1 MRGHTTILYCDNDLN
16 LLTRLWPYMN
26 ILKLCV
32 FQRSIAK
39 KVIKIFYL
47 SGGKEGKEEAKKEC
61 LKEEK
66 QHTKSAS
73 AKR

>member
-1 MRGHTTILYCDNDLN
+1 MCVSEIYCEKSNKDFLF
-16 LLTRLWPYMN
+16 
-26 ILKLCV
+26 V
-32 FQRSIAK
+32 
-39 KVIKIFYL
+39 
-47 SGGKEGKEEAKKEC
+47 GGKEGKEEAKKEC

>member
-1 MRGHTTILYCDNDLN
+1 MRGHTTILFCDNDLN

-26 ILKLCV
+26 ILKIMCV
-32 FQRSIAK
+32 SEIYCEKSNKDFLFVGAWKRRS
-39 KVIKIFYL
+39 
-47 SGGKEGKEEAKKEC
+47 EEKEC

-66 QHTKSAS
+66 QHTKST